1 MKLSPPITRMLNSP
15 TIMTWTKHFTIFAH
29 GLLVTPL
36 IVIIFSKDEISVWF
50 LLQTLVGLGMLAD
63 AGFGYTLSR
72 AVAFFCA
79 GVDTLP
85 SNKKEFQVK
94 LENKGVMNVDKL
106 ASLFSTSFR
115 IYLIL
120 SIIFILV
127 FAPLGMAVMWNVMS
141 LTGHQPNLW
150 AAYGLTI
157 ATTFVTL
164 QTIKWS
170 AYMSGT
176 RRVAELTGF
185 DTIIGLTRIVGFSV
199 LLFFRT
205 GVMGLSLY
213 LLVESTARNLYLRSS
228 VKRWFR
234 SNGVKVKNKLYFDKG
249 IFKSLW
255 TATWRLGL
263 TTWGNYF
270 TVYGTSL
277 IISQVSNTTLMANF
291 LFTQKILGF
300 VQRISEAPFSANVPV
315 IYTYIARKQISEVKT
330 EISKQLFLSVT
341 LMIAGFVFIGLFGN
355 EILALLDVDIRFVSG
370 LVFFIFALAIFLD
383 SHSTMQGTIYIST
396 NHVPFLIPSLVTGS
410 VMILV
415 GFLVLPVYGLVGLV
429 SVKLL
434 VGLGMNNW
442 YSTYLSLK
450 LLDWKFFNYLED
462 ISFKGFKYW
471 RQRLVSMLK
480 PLTGIK

>member
-1 MKLSPPITRMLNSP
+1 MLNSP

-36 IVIIFSKDEISVWF
+36 IIIIFSKDQISVWY

-106 ASLFSTSFR
+106 ASLFSTSYR

-141 LTGHQPNLW
+141 LTGHQPALW
-150 AAYGLTI
+150 AAYGLTV

-176 RRVAELTGF
+176 RRVAELTRF
-185 DTIIGLTRIVGFSV
+185 DTIIGVTRIIGFSV

-205 GVMGLSLY
+205 GVMALSLY
-213 LLVESTARNLYLRSS
+213 LLIESMVRNLYLRSS
-228 VKRWFR
+228 VKGWFR

-270 TVYGTSL
+270 TVYGTSI

-315 IYTYIARKQISEVKT
+315 IYTYIARKQISEVKA
-330 EISKQLFLSVT
+330 EISRQLFLSIS

-355 EILALLDVDIRFVSG
+355 ELLALLDVDIRFVTG
-370 LVFFIFALAIFLD
+370 WIFVIFALAIFLD
-383 SHSTMQGTIYIST
+383 SHATMQGTVYIST
-396 NHVPFLIPSLVTGS
+396 NHVPFLIPSLVSGT
-410 VMILV
+410 VMILA
-415 GFLVLPVYGLVGLV
+415 GFLILPVYGLLGLV

-450 LLDWKFFNYLED
+450 LLDWNFFNYLED
-462 ISFKGFKYW
+462 ISYKGFKYW
-471 RQRLVSMLK
+471 RQRLGLMLK
-480 PLTGIK
+480 PLAGLR

>member
-1 MKLSPPITRMLNSP
+1 MLNSP